1 MSERPRKE
9 RKPAHDRATTGLKT
23 HSKESH
29 NQSLANER
37 FIQLVKLLARRAAE
51 ADFKA
56 PLPYHL
62 DQGGNNHDT
71 TH

>member
-9 RKPAHDRATTGLKT
+9 KMPAHDRATGLKT

-29 NQSLANER
+29 NQTLADEQL
-37 FIQLVKLLARRAAE
+37 IQLIKLMARRAAE